1 MNAVELVE
9 LVAGLSDDAKIRSFW
24 QSATVELE
32 ITRKKSGEERLA
44 GLRRHQ
50 GRVTIVEE

>member
-32 ITRKKSGEERLA
+32 ITRKKSVEELLA